1 MKYDYLYLRV
11 FRLTLR
17 SSKRRKNGLEVK
29 RVGTE
34 GGRASNVKSVTRT
47 RRRVA
52 SSLRHNGTILNLAGF
67 FECWRAPKFF
77 GKEEGNH
84 AKDTFDFCWQEL
96 TMVPGTC
103 KASHT
108 GSTHLKTKNR
118 GQFQSPFGSSY
129 SHTYVV
135 RSMKG

>member
-67 FECWRAPKFF
+67 FECWRAPKFLEKKRETMQKTPLIF
-77 GKEEGNH
+77 VGKN
-84 AKDTFDFCWQEL
+84 
-96 TMVPGTC
+96 
-103 KASHT
+103 
-108 GSTHLKTKNR
+108 
-118 GQFQSPFGSSY
+118 
-129 SHTYVV
+129 
-135 RSMKG
+135 